1 MLAESST
8 ETLRALDPDLP
19 FLASEAAV
27 DIENLLANNSPSL
40 DAVRKLALR
49 LRSAIEPAHGGIPPR
64 SLMDPATLTVVAEA
78 VAQSAAQPLSIDG
91 LLAHA
96 DKIAASLS
104 QHDLTE
110 VRNELTSA
118 RDFCVALSRAAVA
131 YRESI
136 YDLRP
141 SHPYRR

>member
-1 MLAESST
+1 MSAESST
-8 ETLRALDPDLP
+8 EALRALDPDLP

-27 DIENLLANNSPSL
+27 DIENLLANKSPSL
-40 DAVRKLALR
+40 SAVRKLAQR
-49 LRSAIEPAHGGIPPR
+49 LRSAIEPARGGTPPR

-78 VAQSAAQPLSIDG
+78 VAQSATQPLTLDD
-91 LLAHA
+91 LLAQA

-104 QHDLTE
+104 RQNLTE
-110 VRNELTSA
+110 VRNELTNA